1 MTPPEEG
8 VQAETQ
14 VLYNDISG
22 YAEIHAN
29 LYRRRLGFRFSPDL
43 ERSFH
48 EHHAMESARTF
59 RSTLFYVLLLYAALG
74 IGIIVIVPFE
84 VLELWPIGYLGIGL
98 IILAGAVLSRNKHF
112 DRHYELQVGG
122 LAFVGTALLIVL
134 PFLIE
139 DPVVHQ
145 LAFIGVIHGLV
156 VVGAALGL
164 RFKSALIAM
173 VGGGITGFLLV
184 LIAGSSADW
193 LLVHRTFTG
202 GCLIG
207 AFLAWLSEKRSRQ
220 VFLQTRLLAMEK
232 ARSDAL
238 AEQMRDMSQHDTL
251 TGLANRRYFDEVLE
265 KEWLRC
271 RRDGTPLSLLF
282 IDVDFFKPFND
293 HYGHPHGDVCLRM
306 LADTFLAFARR
317 PGDFAGRY
325 GGEEF
330 VLLFPQ
336 MSQNAASELA
346 GEILKAVSD
355 LSIEHCYSKVAD
367 HVTVSI
373 GVSSVVPEPGGF
385 HPEQL
390 LKAADHAMY
399 LAKREGRN
407 RFRVYQPEG
416 AQDFNVEKGDKNAP
430 TPA

>member
-1 MTPPEEG
+1 MDLPEKG
-8 VQAETQ
+8 VQSETQ
-14 VLYNDISG
+14 TLNKDTSS
-22 YAEIHAN
+22 YAEIRDI
-29 LYRRRLGFRFSPDL
+29 LRKRRLRLRFSADL
-43 ERSFH
+43 EQSFR
-48 EHHAMESARTF
+48 EHHARESARTF
-59 RSTLFYVLLLYAALG
+59 RSTLFYVMLLYLALG
-74 IGIIVIVPFE
+74 LGIIAIVPFE
-84 VLELWPIGYLGIGL
+84 ALDLWPIGYLGVGL
-98 IILAGAVLSRNKHF
+98 IILVGAILARLTHF
-112 DRHYELQVGG
+112 DRHYEFQVGG
-122 LAFVGTALLIVL
+122 LSFASIALLITL
-134 PFLIE
+134 PYLIE
-139 DPVVHQ
+139 DPMLHQ

-156 VVGAALGL
+156 VVGAVLGL
-164 RFKSALIAM
+164 RFIPAVIAM
-173 VGGGITGFLLV
+173 AGGGIAGLLLV
-184 LIAGSSADW
+184 NIAGSSPDW
-193 LLVHRTFTG
+193 LMVHRTFSG

-207 AFLAWLSEKRSRQ
+207 IFLAWLAEKRSRQ

-232 ARSDAL
+232 ARSDDL
-238 AEQMRDMSQHDTL
+238 AEQMRDMSQHDNL

-271 RRDGTPLSLLF
+271 RRDGTPLSLIF

-306 LADTFLAFARR
+306 LADTFLAFVRR

-355 LSIEHCYSKVAD
+355 LSIEHRFSKAAD

-385 HPEQL
+385 KPEL
-390 LKAADHAMY
+390 LLQAADHAMY

-416 AQDFNVEKGDKNAP
+416 AQDFNVEKGDKNAA